1 LTIERHAPRHA
12 HEPRAEALAIAE
24 PRKAAVRFG
33 ECLLRDVLG
42 VVFVACQPARQIVRG
57 IQVRHNRLFETRLL
71 ILFFQSFFPSVR
83 VTSSIQ
89 DRCAPEFIPVIITF
103 YPGIFNQPGRYV

>member
-1 LTIERHAPRHA
+1 VETTEELERAQNS
-12 HEPRAEALAIAE
+12 I
-24 PRKAAVRFG
+24 
-33 ECLLRDVLG
+33 LRDVLG

-71 ILFFQSFFPSVR
+71 ILFFQSFVPSVR

-89 DRCAPEFIPVIITF
+89 DRCAPELFPSSSLFIQEYSTSLAGMYEWKRGTCRARKQSNKP
-103 YPGIFNQPGRYV
+103 

>member
-1 LTIERHAPRHA
+1 MLFRSAAETIKELERAQNS
-12 HEPRAEALAIAE
+12 I
-24 PRKAAVRFG
+24 
-33 ECLLRDVLG
+33 LRDVLG